1 MQVGCLGN
9 IVFQVSDAV
18 VETIS
23 SAVWSGSASYSV
35 HQRHGGNALT
45 EFVGMD
51 PDKFSFDLKLSSNLG
66 VNPMTDVRRLWTYM
80 REHAALR
87 LVIGEKAYGRYR
99 WNIVS
104 LRNGIEHTDRNGN
117 VIDVTVSVEL
127 QEYLST

>member
-87 LVIGEKAYGRYR
+87 LVIGEM
-99 WNIVS
+99 
-104 LRNGIEHTDRNGN
+104 L
-117 VIDVTVSVEL
+117 
-127 QEYLST
+127 